1 MARWLLYRYLSSF
14 RLCSAPKIFNT
25 TADALEWIIAS
36 EGENWL
42 NLLFIILTTFCLVAA
57 QTRKWKLSMH
67 ALSYSNHINQDIIAP
82 QYQYYNHSYKYD
94 TLNTVESCNY
104 APRLAQVSA

>member
-1 MARWLLYRYLSSF
+1 MKVPHLVTNEFTFPGLGRSASAGYAVERWLLYRYLSSF
-14 RLCSAPKIFNT
+14 RLRSAPKIFNA

-57 QTRKWKLSMH
+57 QTRTP
-67 ALSYSNHINQDIIAP
+67 A
-82 QYQYYNHSYKYD
+82 
-94 TLNTVESCNY
+94 
-104 APRLAQVSA
+104 